1 MLIFLFSVIRKCEY
15 RYQILEARAYG
26 ADTVLLIVAVLGV
39 DQLTDLIGFTRK
51 QGMEPLVEV
60 HTDREMEIAL
70 DCGARVIGVNNRNL
84 HSFQLDLKT
93 TERILQVAQ
102 RKQKSWRIGGSSEP
116 DLLVA
121 ALSGI
126 TSAEVLLQYVFQ
138 SIAAMIPA
146 QLSVIASCF
155 RS

>member
-1 MLIFLFSVIRKCEY
+1 M
-15 RYQILEARAYG
+15 
-26 ADTVLLIVAVLGV
+26 
-39 DQLTDLIGFTRK
+39 
-51 QGMEPLVEV
+51 EV

-102 RKQKSWRIGGSSEP
+102 RRQKSWRIGGSSEP
-116 DLLVA
+116 DLLIA

-126 TSAEVLLQYVFQ
+126 TSSEVLLCMYVLQ
-138 SIAAMIPA
+138 SIAAIIPA
-146 QLSVIASCF
+146 QLSVITSCF
-155 RS
+155 

>member
-1 MLIFLFSVIRKCEY
+1 M
-15 RYQILEARAYG
+15 
-26 ADTVLLIVAVLGV
+26 
-39 DQLTDLIGFTRK
+39 
-51 QGMEPLVEV
+51 EV

-116 DLLVA
+116 DLLIA

-126 TSAEVLLQYVFQ
+126 TSSEVLIYLYCNLSLLRFPHNYQLLLRVPDHENGL
-138 SIAAMIPA
+138 SI
-146 QLSVIASCF
+146 
-155 RS
+155 

>member
-1 MLIFLFSVIRKCEY
+1 M
-15 RYQILEARAYG
+15 
-26 ADTVLLIVAVLGV
+26 AVLGV
-39 DQLTDLIGFTRK
+39 NQLKDLISFSRK

-102 RKQKSWRIGGSSEP
+102 MKQKSWRLDGSNKP
-116 DLLVA
+116 DVLIA

-126 TSAEVLLQYVFQ
+126 TSSEVR
-138 SIAAMIPA
+138 IEN
-146 QLSVIASCF
+146 QLKYIYMNTMDHE
-155 RS
+155 